1 MTDRAI
7 VPAGAGSVVITDAR
21 REALRPAFLALGR
34 QYAWYVKRVGVEHM
48 REQNRLTA
56 LMLGEF
62 DATLIL
68 CSVLEW
74 IARGNRLYPGAG
86 ELRQVCLRI
95 RAAVTEEAHQSMP
108 NTRFVDLARKTD
120 ADAQKLFE
128 RDLLPATREY
138 VEGARA
144 RMNAAAAA
152 AVQERLDQQ
161 RAWRDARE
169 PAKASTDAQFEIRW
183 AHLVQA
189 IRDELGARYWC
200 QLETVQVVGRIRRD
214 DGAQVVTISMSGQ
227 RADVESVLRAL
238 NKRVA
243 GASIVLAPEV
253 EVS

>member
-95 RAAVTEEAHQSMP
+95 RAAITEEAHQSMP

-138 VEGARA
+138 VEATRA
-144 RMNAAAAA
+144 QMNAQSAAAAA
-152 AVQERLDQQ
+152 AQLEQQ
-161 RAWRDARE
+161 RAWRDARGQAE
-169 PAKASTDAQFEIRW
+169 ASTDAQFEIRW
-183 AHLVQA
+183 ARLVHA
-189 IRDELGARYWC
+189 LRDELGARYWD
-200 QLETVQVVGRIRRD
+200 QLETVRVVSRVRHA
-214 DGAQVVTISMSGQ
+214 DGAQVITISMSGR
-227 RADVESVLRAL
+227 RADVESVLQAL
-238 NKRVA
+238 NRRVA